1 MLVKVDVGFHRC
13 GIDPDRPDAAEV
25 VARIAELPGL
35 NFRGLLS
42 HAGHAYGA
50 TSEDE
55 TAAVAA
61 AEARLLAR
69 LANEVEQQGVKCEE
83 ISVGATP
90 TARFSVQQEGL
101 TEMRPGNYV
110 YYDRTQVGLGAAAWS
125 DCALTVLAMVVSTPA
140 PDRIILDC
148 GSKTLSND
156 MARGFSETRGH
167 GVVFT
172 RPGGDEPRRGPGDR
186 AVVGG
191 ACQRAGPER
200 RAPAAHRRSR
210 PRPAEPLLRRVEP
223 G

>member
-1 MLVKVDVGFHRC
+1 M
-13 GIDPDRPDAAEV
+13 
-25 VARIAELPGL
+25 ARIAELPGL

-69 LANEVEQQGVKCEE
+69 LTNEIEQQGVKCEE

-101 TEMRPGNYV
+101 TEIRPGNYV

-125 DCALTVLAMVVSTPA
+125 DLRPDGAGDGREHAGAGSHHPRLRQQDALE
-140 PDRIILDC
+140 RH
-148 GSKTLSND
+148 G
-156 MARGFSETRGH
+156 ARLQRNPGH

-172 RPGGDEPRRGPGDR
+172 EPGGDQARRG
-186 AVVGG
+186 
-191 ACQRAGPER
+191 
-200 RAPAAHRRSR
+200 
-210 PRPAEPLLRRVEP
+210 LW
-223 G
+223 